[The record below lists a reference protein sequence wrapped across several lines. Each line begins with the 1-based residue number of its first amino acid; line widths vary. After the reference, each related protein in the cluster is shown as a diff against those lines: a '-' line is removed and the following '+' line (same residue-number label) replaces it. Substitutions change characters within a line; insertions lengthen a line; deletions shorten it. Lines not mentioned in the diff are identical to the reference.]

1 MKTSKRREK
10 ISLDSILEKFTS
22 HLGYEKYQE
31 SKNSNYGNGYNK
43 KSLFYSPW
51 EIISSLRF
59 VSFKG
64 KKEIFR
70 NLKTIYIT
78 KTEKDVQLLLI
89 EFNDIWSKKIS
100 SYFTILVK

>member
-43 KSLFYSPW
+43 KSLFYSP
-51 EIISSLRF
+51 
-59 VSFKG
+59 
-64 KKEIFR
+64 
-70 NLKTIYIT
+70 
-78 KTEKDVQLLLI
+78 
-89 EFNDIWSKKIS
+89 
-100 SYFTILVK
+100 